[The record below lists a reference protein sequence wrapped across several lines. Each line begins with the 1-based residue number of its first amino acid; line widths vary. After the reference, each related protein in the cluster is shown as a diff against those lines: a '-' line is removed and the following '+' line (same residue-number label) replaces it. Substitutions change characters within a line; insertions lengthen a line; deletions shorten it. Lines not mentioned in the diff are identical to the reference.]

1 MHHWKKALA
10 RSLGWVDHVKFE
22 GPHPPVVEESGT
34 GSAGSA
40 LDDEASPGSSSSSS
54 SPASPVPHPDHF
66 VTKLQNHLE
75 GTASRSA
82 AASATP
88 ATGAPQLS
96 SVPFHPSPATDRLS
110 PVGTS
115 DATVGRLR
123 AGTLVGS
130 GVRRQSGQGG
140 RSFASGMFL
149 LGTGVALGMLIS
161 HYRGSSGSG
170 VWNWGGV
177 SGGGGSHK

>member
-1 MHHWKKALA
+1 M
-10 RSLGWVDHVKFE
+10 
-22 GPHPPVVEESGT
+22 VEDIGGGGSG
-34 GSAGSA
+34 GSA
-40 LDDEASPGSSSSSS
+40 LDDEASPVSS
-54 SPASPVPHPDHF
+54 SPAPHPDHF

-75 GTASRSA
+75 GSSSRSA
-82 AASATP
+82 ASAATP

-96 SVPFHPSPATDRLS
+96 SVPFHPSPVTDRLS

-115 DATVGRLR
+115 DATVGRMR

-140 RSFASGMFL
+140 RSFASGVLL

-161 HYRGSSGSG
+161 HYRGSN
-170 VWNWGGV
+170 VCNWGGL
-177 SGGGGSHK
+177 SGGGGSQK